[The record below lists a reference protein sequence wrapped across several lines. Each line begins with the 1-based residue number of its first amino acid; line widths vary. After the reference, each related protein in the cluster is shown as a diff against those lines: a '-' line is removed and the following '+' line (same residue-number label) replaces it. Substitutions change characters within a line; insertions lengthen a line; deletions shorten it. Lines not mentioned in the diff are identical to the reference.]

1 MKRDKS
7 RILVADDHPG
17 ILQQVADL
25 LAPHFDVVGLA
36 GHGMELLRMAE
47 CLKPDL
53 VVTDFQM
60 PYVNGIHAGREL
72 LRRQMCRAV
81 VLLTMYEEQHLIDAA
96 RKAGILG
103 FVLKSNAAQD
113 LIPAVH
119 AALNGRAYLPVMART
134 A

>member
-1 MKRDKS
+1 
-7 RILVADDHPG
+7 
-17 ILQQVADL
+17 
-25 LAPHFDVVGLA
+25 
-36 GHGMELLRMAE
+36 
-47 CLKPDL
+47 
-53 VVTDFQM
+53 
-60 PYVNGIHAGREL
+60 
-72 LRRQMCRAV
+72 

>member
-7 RILVADDHPG
+7 RILVADDHPA

-36 GHGMELLRMAE
+36 GDGMELLRMAE
-47 CLKPDL
+47 CLKPDG

-60 PYVNGIHAGREL
+60 PCVNGIHAGREL
-72 LRRQMCRAV
+72 LRRQVCKAV
-81 VLLTMYEEQHLIDAA
+81 VLLTMYEEQHLVDAA
-96 RKAGILG
+96 LTAGILG
-103 FVLKSNAAQD
+103 FVLKSSAAQD
-113 LIPAVH
+113 LIPAVQ
-119 AALNGRAYLPVMART
+119 AALDGRAYLSVMART

>member
-36 GHGMELLRMAE
+36 GDGMELLRMAE

-60 PYVNGIHAGREL
+60 PRVNGIRASREL
-72 LRRQMCRAV
+72 LRRQMCKAV

-96 RKAGILG
+96 LKAGILG
-103 FVLKSNAAQD
+103 FVLKSSAAQE